1 VWKTYPALATNSAE
15 EAKSNKP
22 TPIRDQDHPGEKH
35 LGKEDH
41 HLEEMVAFGYE
52 EIKMLPV
59 QLKKEPK
66 DQKALRRAQD
76 AQQLHKG
83 GMCLNQ
89 QGKES
94 KQELRTTYGNRPRE

>member
-35 LGKEDH
+35 LGKEDQ
-41 HLEEMVAFGYE
+41 E

-66 DQKALRRAQD
+66 DQKALSRAQD